1 MKQQLKLKNMN
12 MLTKQQIEN
21 IANGY
26 LTQCLN
32 NKTFGNLFSAEYLNY
47 LQAEQYLMMNF

>member
-1 MKQQLKLKNMN
+1 MN
-12 MLTKQQIEN
+12 TLTKQQIEN

-26 LTQCLN
+26 LTQCFN
-32 NKTFGNLFSAEYLNY
+32 NGTFGNVFAAEYLNY